1 MRYGPKNLRVAFTG
15 RTLSHF
21 GGAYLLYQFLTKL
34 KLKSRIAHDIRLIQR
49 NHRYSLSDMLLA
61 LIYPMMLGLDRI
73 ETTYLLRRNG
83 VFQYLTG
90 LPAYPNPTTLRR
102 FLFRINPQTLE
113 QLLQLHDQLRNLF
126 IQRPFYH
133 KHLIFDLDST
143 VLTVYGKL
151 QGARIGYNPHKRG
164 RPSYH
169 PVICFEAHTKDCWHA
184 LFRPGDTYPGSVG
197 LELLKSSLSKLPQ
210 GIRSLRLRGDVGF
223 YDHELIEYLDEKNI
237 GYAIIAKLTQ
247 PLQRRLY
254 STRFRSISPIWQV
267 GKFSYQPIGWRK
279 PHRFIVMRKRL
290 PETHS
295 EQTQL
300 TLFQLDDW
308 AYHILVTNLSLHPEN
323 IWRFYHQRAA
333 VELIVRQLKHD
344 YPLGKIPTRNFA
356 ANEIYFHLLLLA
368 YNLINWF
375 KRLCLP
381 EEFQAVTLGSLRN
394 QLLVVPGQLVYSGNR
409 PVLKLPQN
417 FLHRTAFECA
427 LKRIHR
433 LKI

>member
-1 MRYGPKNLRVAFTG
+1 MRYGPKNLRVTFTG
-15 RTLSHF
+15 KTLSHF
-21 GGAYLLYQFLTKL
+21 GGVYLLYQFLTKL
-34 KLKSRIAHDIRLIQR
+34 GLKSRIARDIHLIQR

-73 ETTYLLRRNG
+73 ETTYLLRQNG

-102 FLFRINPQTLE
+102 FLLRINPQALQE
-113 QLLQLHDQLRNLF
+113 IFQLHDRLRNQF
-126 IQRPFYH
+126 IQKPVLR

-151 QGARIGYNPHKRG
+151 QGAKIGYNPHKRG

-184 LFRPGDTYPGSVG
+184 IFRPGDTYPGSVS
-197 LELLKSSLSKLPQ
+197 LELLKDSLIKLPS

-223 YDHELIEYLDEKNI
+223 YDHQLIEFLDEKRI
-237 GYAIIAKLTQ
+237 GYAIIAKLTR

-254 STRFRSISPIWQV
+254 SIRFRSISPLWQV
-267 GKFSYQPIGWRK
+267 GRFSYQPIGWRK
-279 PHRFIVMRKRL
+279 PHEFIVMRKRL

-308 AYHILVTNLSLHPEN
+308 AYHILVTNLSLRPEN
-323 IWRFYHQRAA
+323 IWRFYHERAG
-333 VELIVRQLKHD
+333 VELIVRELKHD
-344 YPLGKIPTRNFA
+344 YPLNKIPTKNFT

-381 EEFQAVTLGSLRN
+381 REFQLATLGTLRN
-394 QLLVVPGQLVYSGNR
+394 QLLIVPGQLVYTDNR
-409 PVLKLPQN
+409 PTLKLPEN
-417 FLHRTAFECA
+417 FLHRDVFEYA
-427 LKRIHR
+427 LRQIQRIR
-433 LKI
+433 I

>member
-15 RTLSHF
+15 KTLSHF
-21 GGAYLLYQFLTKL
+21 GGVYLLYQFLTKL
-34 KLKSRIAHDIRLIQR
+34 GLKSRIAHDIHLIQR
-49 NHRYSLSDMLLA
+49 NHRYTLSDMLLA
-61 LIYPMMLGLDRI
+61 LVYPMMLGLDRI
-73 ETTYLLRRNG
+73 ETTYLLRQNG

-90 LPAYPNPTTLRR
+90 LPSYPNPTTLRR
-102 FLFRINPQTLE
+102 FLLRINPQALQE
-113 QLLQLHDQLRNLF
+113 VFQLHDRLRTQF
-126 IQRPFYH
+126 IQKPTLR

-151 QGARIGYNPHKRG
+151 QGAKIGYNPHKRG

-184 LFRPGDTYPGSVG
+184 IFRPGNTYPGGVA
-197 LELLKSSLSKLPQ
+197 LDLLKSSLAKLPY

-223 YDHELIEYLDEKNI
+223 YDHQLIEFLDEKNI

-247 PLQRRLY
+247 PLQRKL
-254 STRFRSISPIWQV
+254 SVIRFRSISPLWQV
-267 GKFSYQPIGWRK
+267 GSFSYQPMGWQR
-279 PHRFIVMRKRL
+279 PHKFIVMRKRL
-290 PETHS
+290 PESHS
-295 EQTQL
+295 EQVQL

-323 IWRFYHQRAA
+323 IWRFYHERAS
-333 VELIVRQLKHD
+333 VELIIRELKHD
-344 YPLGKIPTRNFA
+344 YPLGKIPTRDFT

-381 EEFQAVTLGSLRN
+381 QEFQSVTLGTLRN
-394 QLLVVPGQLVYSGNR
+394 QLLIVPGQLVYTDNR
-409 PVLKLPQN
+409 PTLKLPEN
-417 FLHRTAFECA
+417 FLHREVFEYA
-427 LKRIHR
+427 LRHIQRLRI
-433 LKI
+433 